1 MIKNKAGSK
10 NSLAWEYRGRGF
22 WPRHKQLKTSLLMN
36 EMTRCKRIR
45 FPRVTP
51 KGTSLQRRE
60 TDIQEVQPKEALMVK
75 RYLSADL
82 VLRSFPI
89 LLLFLEVHIVTS
101 QQALTPAV
109 LSLCAWTVS
118 YFELHWYCAMWFL
131 RVMLIFSGYRTDY
144 HWHLKT
150 CQHPVL
156 IPLSEFL

>member
-1 MIKNKAGSK
+1 
-10 NSLAWEYRGRGF
+10 
-22 WPRHKQLKTSLLMN
+22 MN

-109 LSLCAWTVS
+109 LSLCAWTVILN
-118 YFELHWYCAMWFL
+118 YTDTALCGFYVLCLYLVDIEL
-131 RVMLIFSGYRTDY
+131 IIIDT
-144 HWHLKT
+144 
-150 CQHPVL
+150 
-156 IPLSEFL
+156 